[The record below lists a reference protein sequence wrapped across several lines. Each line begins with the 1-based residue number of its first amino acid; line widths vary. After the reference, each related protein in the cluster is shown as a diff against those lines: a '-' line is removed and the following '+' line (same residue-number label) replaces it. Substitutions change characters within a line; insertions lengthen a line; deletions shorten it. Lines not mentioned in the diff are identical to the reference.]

1 MAATSGIS
9 NYLEKKVLLWLS
21 GTTFVAAPTNIFLAL
36 FAVSPTDGGATV
48 AGTETDYASYARTS
62 VAAATIFAVAPAGIP
77 SAVTSQSTVTC
88 PTATGNSSAAVV
100 AWGFFDA
107 ASAGNLLC
115 YGPVGTPQSVA
126 NGQTPTFNAASLTV
140 KVQ

>member
-48 AGTETDYASYARTS
+48 VGTETDYTSYARVSAVAATVFS
-62 VAAATIFAVAPAGIP
+62 VAPTGIP
-77 SAVTSQSTVTC
+77 SFIQNITSVTF
-88 PTATGNSSAAVV
+88 PTATGNSSAAVT
-100 AWGFFDA
+100 AWGIFDA
-107 ASAGNLLC
+107 ATVGNLLC
-115 YGPVGTPQSVA
+115 YGPVGTVQSVA
-126 NGQTPTFNAASLTV
+126 TGQTPTLNALANTITV
-140 KVQ
+140 Q